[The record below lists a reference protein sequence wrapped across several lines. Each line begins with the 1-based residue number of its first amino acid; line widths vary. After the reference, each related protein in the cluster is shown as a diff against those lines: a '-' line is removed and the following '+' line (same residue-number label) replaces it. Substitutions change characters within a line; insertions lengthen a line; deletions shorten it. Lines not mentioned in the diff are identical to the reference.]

1 MVLSAVPVAV
11 PVVVPAVVPDVR
23 QAVEVEDVLVQ
34 LVEVVHSTL
43 VVPLDGLTSAV

>member
-11 PVVVPAVVPDVR
+11 LAAVPAVVPDAQ

-34 LVEVVHSTL
+34 LVEVVHSSL
-43 VVPLDGLTSAV
+43 VVAPDGLTSAV